1 MGYDLTDRLNLH
13 GSLRYTDEDKDID
26 YLSTVVVQGF
36 TVPLGEVEGFETSL
50 EENWSGHIGLDWS
63 VSDNTLL
70 YARFSRGFKS
80 GGFFAAFTDNN
91 DQLTPY
97 AEEINDSYEIGI
109 KSNPTNDLQI
119 NAAAFFYDY
128 QDAQGG
134 IMVPSNGSP

>member
-1 MGYDLTDRLNLH
+1 MRC
-13 GSLRYTDEDKDID
+13 
-26 YLSTVVVQGF
+26 
-36 TVPLGEVEGFETSL
+36 PLGDVEGFETSL

-109 KSNPTNDLQI
+109 KSNPTDDLQI

-134 IMVPSNGSP
+134 IMVPSDGSPYGHPLDDWHSG